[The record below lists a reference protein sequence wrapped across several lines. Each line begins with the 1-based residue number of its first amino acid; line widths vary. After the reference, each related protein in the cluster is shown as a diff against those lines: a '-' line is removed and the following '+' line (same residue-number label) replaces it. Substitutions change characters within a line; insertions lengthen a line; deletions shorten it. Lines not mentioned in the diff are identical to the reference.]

1 MQDRIDKNLVI
12 ENTCFDEDMQ
22 VYDVTREPFKIYGN
36 SKSAKN
42 IFARM
47 NEIAAEKVSVGV
59 KNRGARSAGVRIR
72 FKTDSKRLGIRA
84 DLSTTF
90 HAGSL
95 TSISALGFDIYSGNK
110 FIKSVFPD
118 DPAVKPSVVYE
129 QVVSLEGDMSDI
141 TVYLPYNA
149 AVNSLFFALDNDAT
163 ILPADGYKDIL
174 PIVFYG
180 SSITH
185 GMCVSRPGITFTA
198 KIGRN
203 LNMDYRNL
211 GFSGVARGEEAMA
224 DYLASLKK
232 SVIVCEYDHN
242 EPSAEELSKRH
253 LPFYKRIRE
262 TDKDTPI
269 LFISRPDEGDAEEAR
284 KRMEI
289 VEATYKHALENGDK
303 NVYFI
308 DGLTLFPDEIRYDCT
323 VDTVHPNDLGA
334 HMIAEELSKKLK
346 EILSI

>member
-12 ENTCFDEDMQ
+12 ENTMFDETMA
-22 VYDVTREPFKIYGN
+22 VYDVTKEPFTIYGN
-36 SKSAKN
+36 SKTAKN

-47 NEIAAEKVSVGV
+47 DDKVAEKVSVGV
-59 KNRGARSAGVRIR
+59 SNRGARSSGVRIR

-84 DLSTTF
+84 ELSTTF
-90 HAGSL
+90 HACSL
-95 TSISALGFDIYSGNK
+95 TGISALGFDIYLGNK

-118 DPAVKPSVVYE
+118 DPTVKPSVAYE
-129 QVVSLEGDMSDI
+129 QVVSLEGGMSDI

-149 AVNSLFFALDNDAT
+149 VVNSIYFALNKDAT
-163 ILPADGYKDIL
+163 VLPAEGYKEVL

-185 GMCVSRPGITFTA
+185 GMCVSRPGITFAAKTA
-198 KIGRN
+198 RN
-203 LNMDYRNL
+203 LGVDFVNL
-211 GFSGVARGEEAMA
+211 GFSGAARGEEAMA

-232 SVIVCEYDHN
+232 SVLVCEYDHN

-253 LPFYKRIRE
+253 LPFYKKIRE

-269 LFISRPDEGDAEEAR
+269 LFVSRPDERDANEAH
-284 KRMEI
+284 KRMKI
-289 VEATYKHALENGDK
+289 VEATYKYALENGDK

-308 DGLTLFPDEIRYDCT
+308 DGLTLFPDDIRYDCT
-323 VDTVHPNDLGA
+323 VDAVHPNDLGA
-334 HMIAEELSKKLK
+334 HMIAEKLTEK
-346 EILSI
+346 LWKILSI

>member
-1 MQDRIDKNLVI
+1 MQDNIDKNLVI
-12 ENTCFDEDMQ
+12 ENTSFDENMK
-22 VYDVTREPFKIYGN
+22 VHDVTKEPFKIYGN

-47 NEIAAEKVSVGV
+47 NENAAEKVSVGV
-59 KNRGARSAGVRIR
+59 KNRGARSSGVRIR
-72 FKTDSKRLGIRA
+72 FKTDSKRFGIRA

-129 QVVSLEGDMSDI
+129 QVVDLEGDMSDI

-149 AVNSLFFALDNDAT
+149 VVNSLFFALDKGAT
-163 ILPADGYKDIL
+163 VLPAENYRDL
-174 PIVFYG
+174 APIVFYG

-185 GMCVSRPGITFTA
+185 GFCVSRPGITFTA

-211 GFSGVARGEEAMA
+211 GFSGAARGEEAMA
-224 DYLASLKK
+224 EYIASLNK

-253 LPFYKRIRE
+253 LPFYKKIRE
-262 TDKDTPI
+262 TDKNTPI
-269 LFISRPDEGDAEEAR
+269 LFLSRPDERDANEAH
-284 KRMEI
+284 KRMKV
-289 VEATYKHALENGDK
+289 VEATYKYALENGDK

-308 DGLTLFPDEIRYDCT
+308 DGLTLFPDDIRYDCT
-323 VDTVHPNDLGA
+323 VDAVHPNDLGA
-334 HMIAEELSKKLK
+334 HMIAEKLTEK
-346 EILSI
+346 LWKILSI

>member
-12 ENTCFDEDMQ
+12 ENTMFDDSMEI
-22 VYDVTREPFKIYGN
+22 YDVTKEPFKIYGN
-36 SKSAKN
+36 SKSAEN

-47 NEIAAEKVSVGV
+47 NEKAAEKVSVGV
-59 KNRGARSAGVRIR
+59 SNRGARSSGVRIR
-72 FKTDSKRLGIRA
+72 FKTSSKRLGIRA
-84 DLSTTF
+84 ELSTTF
-90 HAGSL
+90 HACSL
-95 TSISALGFDIYSGNK
+95 TGISALGFDIYSGNK
-110 FIKSVFPD
+110 FMKSVFPN
-118 DPAVKPSVVYE
+118 DPAVKPSVAYE
-129 QVVSLEGDMSDI
+129 QVVNLEGGMSDI

-149 AVNSLFFALDNDAT
+149 VVNSLYFALDKNAT
-163 ILPADGYKDIL
+163 VLPAEEYRNIL

-211 GFSGVARGEEAMA
+211 GFSGAARGEEAMA

-269 LFISRPDEGDAEEAR
+269 LFISRPDEGNASEAH
-284 KRMEI
+284 KRMKI
-289 VEATYKHALENGDK
+289 VEATYNYALENGDK

-308 DGLTLFPDEIRYDCT
+308 DGITLFPDDIRYDCT
-323 VDTVHPNDLGA
+323 VDSVHPNDLGA
-334 HMIAEELSKKLK
+334 HMIAEKLTEK
-346 EILSI
+346 LREILHF